1 MESKISHEQSTG
13 PKEDQNHMQKY
24 NWSF

>member
-13 PKEDQNHMQKY
+13 PKQDQNHMQKY